1 MNVIKHKHSGFV
13 IEAGGRRLGVDLGD
27 LMTRD
32 EMAVLGPLDAI
43 LVSHRHGD
51 HFKPANILTTGAPV
65 ALPSDVADQLPAGV
79 ETHILR
85 ANETLRLAGFEI
97 TPGLADHG
105 PRLNVPIENYSL
117 LVRHAGHCLF
127 YTGDAAAFTPP
138 PPGPFDVVLI
148 PVDGSGFVF
157 SAVQAAEFIR
167 AIGHRGFVVPV
178 HDGDG
183 DEAGHAR
190 QFAELVAEICIP
202 VLLSPGDR
210 LELPA

>member
-1 MNVIKHKHSGFV
+1 MNVFRLKHSAFV

-27 LMTRD
+27 LTTRE
-32 EMAVLGPLDAI
+32 EMAALGPLDAV

-51 HFKPANILTTGAPV
+51 HFEPANILAAGAPA
-65 ALPSDVADQLPAGV
+65 ALPADVVDRLPAGV
-79 ETHILR
+79 EAHFLR
-85 ANETLRLAGFEI
+85 VGETLRLAGFDI

-105 PRLNVPIENYSL
+105 PRLSGPIENYSL
-117 LVRHAGHCLF
+117 LIRHGGHRLF
-127 YTGDAAAFTPP
+127 YTGDAAVFTPP

-167 AIGHRGFVVPV
+167 AIGHSGFVVPV

-183 DEAGHAR
+183 DEPGHAR
-190 QFAELVAEICIP
+190 QFAELVGEICTP
-202 VLLSPGDR
+202 FLLSPGDK
-210 LELPA
+210 LEIPA